1 MNMKERTLKY
11 LIDNEDKGVSFKD
24 IPVEKL
30 IYPAIFMF
38 YKNDSIEMAKC

>member
-24 IPVEKL
+24 IPVEKP
-30 IYPAIFMF
+30 IYPAIFM
-38 YKNDSIEMAKC
+38 YYENDSIKITKC